1 MLDIKTWLVVLVSM
15 ISLDGVWLGVIQKKY
30 LTGII
35 DRLNPTENL
44 KKGLTHPLWS
54 FVIVYLVMSLALTY
68 FVLNDK
74 NKSNLQF
81 YLETILLALAI
92 YATFDFTMMNLTGG
106 WTLYDALKDIAWG
119 VTVFTISTF
128 IVIKLRS
135 GLPHIFHS

>member
-1 MLDIKTWLVVLVSM
+1 MLDIKTWLVVLASM
-15 ISLDGVWLGVIQKKY
+15 ISLDAVWLGVIQKKY

-74 NKSNLQF
+74 NKSKLQF

-119 VTVFTISTF
+119 VTVFSISTY

>member
-15 ISLDGVWLGVIQKKY
+15 ISLDAIWLGVIQKKY
-30 LTGII
+30 LNRMI

-54 FVIVYLVMSLALTY
+54 FAVVYIVMSLALTY
-68 FVLNDK
+68 FILNDK
-74 NKSNLQF
+74 KKSNIQL

-92 YATFDFTMMNLTGG
+92 YATFDFTMMNLSGG

-119 VTVFTISTF
+119 LTVFTICTY
-128 IVIKLRS
+128 IVIKVRS
-135 GLPHIFHS
+135 ELPHIFHS